1 MTEINTI
8 NTRFQNYKTINN
20 FLNKNVIN
28 STNGCLIHSNEPN
41 NYLYSFNNNIFLIK
55 RIGINSSDATIF
67 LTEIKISKKKYKL
80 VTKIQLFKNLIEYD
94 FLNKT
99 TEYAIKN
106 KNIHLPLVYSFLK
119 CNKFNKLDTL
129 LPRKIINHKKI
140 KSDSYY
146 SIFAELASGDIIT
159 YTKDIV
165 ISSNYLYNAFA
176 QCFISILAC
185 HNAGIFHRDSHA
197 GNFLYHKIHP
207 GGCIQYKYKNLVFY
221 IENIG
226 YNWVIWD
233 FGRSTTIS
241 FINKLYIYNDFIVY
255 LESLFIDS
263 PAYNLLSIIT
273 KENTDF
279 IYNLLDIIETMK
291 DDYLIISELIKK
303 NLLFLNKPV
312 GKILMTV
319 NLY

>member
-1 MTEINTI
+1 MTELNTI
-8 NTRFQNYKTINN
+8 NTRFRNYKIINN
-20 FLNKNVIN
+20 ILNKN
-28 STNGCLIHSNEPN
+28 SENGCLIHSKEPN
-41 NYLYSFNNNIFLIK
+41 KYLYTFNNNIFLIK
-55 RIGINSSDATIF
+55 RIGIDSSDATIF
-67 LTEIKISKKKYKL
+67 LTEIIISKKKYKL
-80 VTKIQLFKNLIEYD
+80 VTKIQLFKNLIEYEL
-94 FLNKT
+94 LNKT
-99 TEYAIKN
+99 TEYSIKN

-119 CNKFNKLDTL
+119 CNSFNKLDTL
-129 LPRKIINHKKI
+129 LPKKIINHKKI
-140 KSDSYY
+140 NSDSYY

-165 ISSNYLYNAFA
+165 ISSNYLYNAIA
-176 QCFISILAC
+176 QCFISILSC
-185 HNAGIFHRDSHA
+185 HNAGIFHRDAHA

-241 FINKLYIYNDFIVY
+241 FINKIYIYNDFIAY
-255 LESLFIDS
+255 LNSFFIDS
-263 PAYNLLSIIT
+263 SSYNLSIIT
-273 KENTDF
+273 KYHTDF

-303 NLLFLNKPV
+303 NLLFLNKPI